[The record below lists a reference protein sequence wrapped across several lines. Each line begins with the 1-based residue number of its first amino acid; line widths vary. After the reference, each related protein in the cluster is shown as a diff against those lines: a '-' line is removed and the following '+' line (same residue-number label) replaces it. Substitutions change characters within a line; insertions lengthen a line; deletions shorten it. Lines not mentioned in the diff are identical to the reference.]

1 MPRVSRERLI
11 EQFTTRF
18 VREGVSEGRARRV
31 AELYAQASADGVHSH
46 GAVFV
51 PVLLDW
57 LRRGL
62 IADTENPP
70 ERVGGFGAFE
80 RYDGRR
86 GFGAL
91 NAEFCI
97 DRAMALAEEHGVGA
111 VGLRNT
117 GHWGRPGNCGWRAAE
132 RGFLAICWTNTLP
145 VLPAWGGHR
154 EAVGNNPIVFAAPGE
169 GGAHLVLD
177 MALSQFSVGRLNTHR
192 AEEIPL
198 PVAGGVD
205 AAGNPTT
212 DAAAILGGGK
222 AWPAGFWKGS
232 GLALMLDAFAAVLAD
247 GLTTSEIAKT
257 PEGLGVSQVFI
268 AFAPEKIGA
277 ADPVERTREI
287 VRHLAEM
294 NPESRYPGRAAL
306 EERERSA
313 REGVYV
319 RQEIWEKLGL
329 EA

>member
-1 MPRVSRERLI
+1 LGASGQLRL
-11 EQFTTRF
+11 
-18 VREGVSEGRARRV
+18 AR
-31 AELYAQASADGVHSH
+31 G
-46 GAVFV
+46 GAGFFGD
-51 PVLLDW
+51 LLDEYVGRCC
-57 LRRGL
+57 RRG
-62 IADTENPP
+62 
-70 ERVGGFGAFE
+70 
-80 RYDGRR
+80 
-86 GFGAL
+86 
-91 NAEFCI
+91 
-97 DRAMALAEEHGVGA
+97 
-111 VGLRNT
+111 
-117 GHWGRPGNCGWRAAE
+117 AA
-132 RGFLAICWTNTLP
+132 I
-145 VLPAWGGHR
+145 R